1 MTANGSKSY
10 LCYLKKL
17 VEQDNSSYHRSVG
30 SKPIDANFPNLTK
43 EIESS
48 YKTPKFRVGDRV
60 KIIKYRNIFS
70 KGYTRN
76 WATYWKLFNGLIK
89 LKM

>member
-30 SKPIDANFPNLTK
+30 SKSIDANFPNLTK

-76 WATYWKLFNGLIK
+76 WATN
-89 LKM
+89 